1 MRVLQRVVLF
11 HDSDRR
17 RGSASL
23 PYWCSDTEPA
33 DRHRCIRDTATRD
46 HDLGQGN
53 VRNDGAARPFLTNRW
68 TVRSCTDRQ
77 RVVSR
82 LTVFGENDARG
93 PPRDRGL
100 EARTLRVMIR
110 MMAVP
115 NERCLTVLL
124 TPVEDRQACC
134 RIAVSEISGWDVHV
148 EIDGRTVALMHCT
161 DWHHVERLCSTYAL
175 WAASHTEPP
184 ASR

>member
-1 MRVLQRVVLF
+1 M
-11 HDSDRR
+11 
-17 RGSASL
+17 
-23 PYWCSDTEPA
+23 
-33 DRHRCIRDTATRD
+33 RD

-82 LTVFGENDARG
+82 LTVFGENDLHG
-93 PPRDRGL
+93 PPRAHGL
-100 EARTLRVMIR
+100 QARTLRTMIR
-110 MMAVP
+110 IMAVP

-124 TPVEDRQACC
+124 TPAEARHACC
-134 RIAVSEISGWDVHV
+134 RIAVSEISGWDVRV
-148 EIDGRTVALMHCT
+148 EIGGRTVALMHCT
-161 DWHHVERLCSTYAL
+161 DWHHVERLCSTRARI